1 MAVPDWN
8 AQIDQAYAT
17 MLDRPDGPIDDPTGQ
32 TGRQYWQGSIT
43 DSYNRYKNV
52 QGLSNTAARNKA
64 ISDFRANI
72 GRHVGVDSGT
82 RGIGKTNVA
91 DASGGYTYGDTP
103 AINTDVIDMRGAT
116 YEFADGST
124 MTGIPAHYEKVQE
137 AFYNSLGRA
146 PGTQGMVYWS
156 NDIQANIDRLID
168 SGMSEE
174 AALTEA
180 TGRLYG
186 AIASSPE
193 FHNLAYADEGVDDTE
208 YDIDQIGVNP
218 QYPNPYGY
226 GTPMQPFIIGGGMG
240 GGDTTIVTQANRSPT
255 AGDKNN
261 QQLKIAPKVVQGGNR
276 PQFYNKQQAKGGNT
290 AGGAGGLGIP
300 GRTY

>member
-17 MLDRPDGPIDDPTGQ
+17 MLDRPDGPLD
-32 TGRQYWQGSIT
+32 TGREYWQGSIT

-226 GTPMQPFIIGGGMG
+226 GTPPMQPFIIGGGMG

-261 QQLKIAPKVVQGGNR
+261 ERLKIAPKVVQGGNR

-300 GRTY
+300 GRSY